1 MVYDEYGEFVA
12 RVDMGYRDL
21 RVGIEYDGPQH
32 WTDPEQRRRDID
44 RQWALVALDWVIIRV
59 SAELLRY
66 REATFIGRVEA
77 AMYAAGWAGRSASVK
92 STTVDRRVA
101 S

>member
-1 MVYDEYGEFVA
+1 
-12 RVDMGYRDL
+12 MGYRDL

-32 WTDPEQRRRDID
+32 WTDPAQRQRDID
-44 RQWALVALDWVIIRV
+44 RHWALVALGWVIIRV
-59 SAELLRY
+59 SSDLLRY
-66 REATFIGRVEA
+66 REATIIGRVEA
-77 AMYAAGWAGRSASVK
+77 AMYAAGWAGRPTSVR